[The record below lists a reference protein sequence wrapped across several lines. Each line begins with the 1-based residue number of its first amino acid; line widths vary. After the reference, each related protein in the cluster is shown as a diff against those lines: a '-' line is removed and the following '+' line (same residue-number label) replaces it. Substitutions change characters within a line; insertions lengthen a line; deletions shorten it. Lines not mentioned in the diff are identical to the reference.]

1 MSAAP
6 ALVAYSIC
14 RACAAVYP
22 AERQCPACAGD
33 QVAAQAIAAATA
45 ACAAEPAL
53 FPRFVPRPRAR
64 TRVIA
69 AAAALGALLLGLG
82 IGLGWAVATHPRVLT
97 TSSIDGAD
105 R

>member
-22 AERQCPACAGD
+22 AERQCPTCAGD

-45 ACAAEPAL
+45 ACAAEPAM
-53 FPRFVPRPRAR
+53 FPSFVPRPRAR

-97 TSSIDGAD
+97 MSSIDAAD

>member
-69 AAAALGALLLGLG
+69 AAALGALLLGLG